1 MQYKPNR
8 LTYLQSYSF
17 QISNPRIL
25 NRYINFTIA
34 NRAMIK
40 SRLVQFATCKVQ
52 FAVFVVS
59 KPRNR
64 ISFERKKRMAYNL

>member
-1 MQYKPNR
+1 
-8 LTYLQSYSF
+8 
-17 QISNPRIL
+17 
-25 NRYINFTIA
+25 
-34 NRAMIK
+34 MIK